1 MNQPNTSLFIEHL
14 TTIDFSYIDEQRGI
28 VGESLWV
35 NIHLQGELD
44 HQSMVCD
51 FSEVKKRTK
60 QWLDQTIDHTL
71 VLPML
76 SEHVSLTQAE
86 GTLQLTA
93 NLDQG
98 DVFIEAPKQAFTQIP
113 AHSICNKTLT
123 EWATTTI
130 GNLFPEL
137 QLKISLQPEST
148 NGAYYHYSHGLRKHA
163 GNCQRIVHGHR
174 SKIEIYREHQRAF
187 DLEES
192 WALKYKDSYL
202 ASQEDLKEELVIDGR
217 LNYRFA
223 YQSSQG
229 AFSIRLPA
237 SMCQLIDADTTV
249 EQIAKHIHEEIT
261 HSHSETSIRVRA
273 FEGIGKGAEVG
284 V

>member
-1 MNQPNTSLFIEHL
+1 MTQSNTSLFIEHL

-35 NIHLQGELD
+35 NIHLKGQLD
-44 HQSMVCD
+44 QQSMICD

-60 QWLDQTIDHTL
+60 RWLDQTIDHTL

-76 SEHVSLTQAE
+76 SEHIFLTKTE
-86 GTLQLTA
+86 GALQLSV

-98 DVFIEAPKQAFTQIP
+98 EVFIEAPKQAFTQIP

-123 EWATTTI
+123 EWATATI
-130 GNLFPEL
+130 GNLFPDL
-137 QLKISLQPEST
+137 QLEISLQSEGID
-148 NGAYYHYSHGLRKHA
+148 GAYYHYSHGLKKHA

-174 SKIEIYREHQRAF
+174 SKIEIYRENQRAF

-202 ASQEDLKEELVIDGR
+202 ASQEDLKEELITDGR

-229 AFSIRLPA
+229 AFSICLPA

-249 EQIAKHIHEEIT
+249 EQIAKHIHQEIT
-261 HSHSETSIRVRA
+261 NNHSETAIRVRA
-273 FEGIGKGAEVG
+273 FEGIGKGAEVEL
-284 V
+284 